1 MAKRQ
6 TRKIAVPKEEK
17 LPKKEGNAFDKIFK
31 EMGESIF
38 MHLVEET
45 LGVKIKH
52 FRPLKEKMQTTIER
66 EMDFFYEVETED
78 GEEFILHLEFETK
91 NNPEMVYR
99 IGEYHGIELRMRK
112 MKIRH
117 VIIYLGTEIPTM
129 ATKLKAE
136 EIYYGFDLV
145 NVHALNTATLLSS
158 QVPDLIL
165 IAILSDY
172 PPEQAETVLRLI
184 VRNLK
189 KVSKNTS
196 ELSKYLSQ
204 LVMLSRLRKIENI
217 IIKIAEE
224 MPIEYDYDT
233 DFLYLRGITKGKA
246 EGKAEG
252 ETKKEY
258 EKNYTFVVNLLNN
271 TDFSNAKIASL
282 VGVSI
287 EFVEKVKTELAK

>member
-1 MAKRQ
+1 M
-6 TRKIAVPKEEK
+6 
-17 LPKKEGNAFDKIFK
+17 
-31 EMGESIF
+31 
-38 MHLVEET
+38 
-45 LGVKIKH
+45 
-52 FRPLKEKMQTTIER
+52 
-66 EMDFFYEVETED
+66 
-78 GEEFILHLEFETK
+78 
-91 NNPEMVYR
+91 
-99 IGEYHGIELRMRK
+99 
-112 MKIRH
+112 
-117 VIIYLGTEIPTM
+117 
-129 ATKLKAE
+129 
-136 EIYYGFDLV
+136 
-145 NVHALNTATLLSS
+145 
-158 QVPDLIL
+158 
-165 IAILSDY
+165 
-172 PPEQAETVLRLI
+172 RLI

-189 KVSKNTS
+189 KVSKNAS

-217 IIKIAEE
+217 TIKIAEE

-271 TDFSNAKIASL
+271 TDFSNVKIASL